1 MESHGVPGEIQVAE
15 ATFGCL
21 KHQNNFQRG
30 GIIKIK
36 GTGQITTYFLIERK
50 LESVLTR

>member
-15 ATFGCL
+15 ATFECL
-21 KHQNNFQRG
+21 KHQYNFQRR

-36 GTGQITTYFLIERK
+36 GKGQITTYFLIGRK
-50 LESVLTR
+50 LESVLAQ